1 MPRKFRNGSS
11 CHVHF
16 WWVLR
21 ISDLDLMA
29 LYQLNGQQEK
39 YILRVGKEG
48 RHIKYAVKESRRS
61 CSGEVAFINSRN
73 PQIYP

>member
-1 MPRKFRNGSS
+1 MPRKLCNGSS

-39 YILRVGKEG
+39 FILRVEKE
-48 RHIKYAVKESRRS
+48 
-61 CSGEVAFINSRN
+61 
-73 PQIYP
+73 